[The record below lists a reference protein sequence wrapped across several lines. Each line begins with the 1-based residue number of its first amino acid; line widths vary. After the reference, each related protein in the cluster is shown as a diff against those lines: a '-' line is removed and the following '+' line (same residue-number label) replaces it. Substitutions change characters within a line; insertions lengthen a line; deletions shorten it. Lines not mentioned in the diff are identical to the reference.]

1 VLDALI
7 NLGGPIRGV
16 DAKLFERK
24 APPDPRDVLAVLVEF
39 ASGATGM
46 MATVRAAPTFW
57 RIHVFGTKGMA
68 EARDEDTLIVGK
80 IGETPQ
86 TQVYDHVDSLKVLA
100 EAFADAV
107 EGRAPF
113 PVTPNQM
120 LDLIGAFE
128 AIVTSLATRAPA
140 HING

>member
-1 VLDALI
+1 M
-7 NLGGPIRGV
+7 PSCSS
-16 DAKLFERK
+16 AKP
-24 APPDPRDVLAVLVEF
+24 PPDPRDVLAVLAEF

-46 MATVRAAPTFW
+46 MATVRAAPMFW

-68 EARDEDTLIVGK
+68 EARDEDTLIVGR

-86 TQVYDHVDSLKVLA
+86 THGLRPRR
-100 EAFADAV
+100 FAAKCWSRPSPTRS
-107 EGRAPF
+107 RAARRSRSRPA
-113 PVTPNQM
+113 QM

-128 AIVTSLATRAPA
+128 AIITSLATRAPA

>member
-1 VLDALI
+1 
-7 NLGGPIRGV
+7 
-16 DAKLFERK
+16 
-24 APPDPRDVLAVLVEF
+24 
-39 ASGATGM
+39 
-46 MATVRAAPTFW
+46 VRAAPMFW

-86 TQVYDHVDSLKVLA
+86 TQVYVHVDSLRVLA
-100 EAFADAV
+100 DAFADAV
-107 EGRAPF
+107 ESRAPF
-113 PVTPNQM
+113 PVSTGQM

-128 AIVTSLATRAPA
+128 AIITSLETRAPA